1 VPVTMLDP
9 VKDRL
14 WTPEDVSAFLGGVPV
29 STLYNGGT
37 KASAPRAAA
46 SAVTCV
52 TSPKTYV
59 PGSNSRREA
68 DGLHQRSVD
77 PARTWAG

>member
-1 VPVTMLDP
+1 MPVTTLDP

-14 WTPEDVSAFLGGVPV
+14 WTPEDVSAFLGGAP
-29 STLYNGGT
+29 YRPFINGGT
-37 KASAPRAAA
+37 RASAPKSVA
-46 SAVTCV
+46 SAVTCDI
-52 TSPKTYV
+52 SQKTYA
-59 PGSNSRREA
+59 PGSNNRREA